1 MNLEVEGG
9 PRLVANVA
17 DKLLTVLAGIKET
30 AAALNQIDRASQ
42 EQAGAIREVSTAV
55 RQMDETTQQ
64 NAALVEE
71 MNAAIEQNEGQA
83 NHLDELVG
91 VFVNEAESGTGTGQ
105 GPGLRKL
112 PTLTERC
119 RPN

>member
-1 MNLEVEGG
+1 M
-9 PRLVANVA
+9 ANVA

-71 MNAAIEQNEGQA
+71 MNAAIEQTEGQA
-83 NHLDELVG
+83 NHLDDLVG
-91 VFVNEAESGTGTGQ
+91 VFRTKGEIDV
-105 GPGLRKL
+105 LRRGRAKAA
-112 PTLTERC
+112 
-119 RPN
+119 